1 MLIHFKAQ
9 TCWRYIHAR
18 GNSWGTARGSLKY
31 LGERTYPVRWGLI
44 HKSWGYLVCF
54 FGNTMPRNHSKYHR
68 IIIRNITERCCRVN
82 NSKPLVRGWAGTSV
96 AATQATSHKAPA
108 PLRAHSGINSRE
120 PSARFS
126 PHQTITLP
134 CTRWAS
140 MKCLE
145 WDKSV
150 KTMWS

>member
-1 MLIHFKAQ
+1 MNLKIKLYDMLIHFKAQ

-31 LGERTYPVRWGLI
+31 LGERRHTQCVGVLFIKVEDILFASLEIPC
-44 HKSWGYLVCF
+44 LV
-54 FGNTMPRNHSKYHR
+54 
-68 IIIRNITERCCRVN
+68 IIRNITERCCRVN

-126 PHQTITLP
+126 PHQTITLQ
-134 CTRWAS
+134 CTR
-140 MKCLE
+140 
-145 WDKSV
+145 
-150 KTMWS
+150 